1 MSSLDTLKEL
11 LDKQHATF
19 DEFKKANDERL
30 AQIEKRGSADA
41 VTVDKVEKLSSAL
54 DQLQDSFRALEKL
67 ATLPNRGNDGAAAE
81 KLTARL
87 EMANVHLQ
95 SIAGLAGK
103 QTKRFDADALK
114 KYEADYV
121 EYLRS
126 GRDGAMQD
134 WHRQDFQITVDGD
147 GGYLVPP
154 DMSGRIITRLYER
167 SEMRGVITVQPTT
180 SNELEGV
187 ADTADVDAGWRGETE
202 AVTDTTNTQL
212 GKYVIPVEEMWAMP
226 RASTR
231 LIADAAVNVEAWVAG
246 KLGDRFA
253 RLEGAAVVAGD
264 GVKKPRGF
272 MSYSTA
278 TTADATRAWG
288 VLQRRGTG
296 ASGAIGTVTGGISDA
311 FDKLIDLTADMKPEY
326 RANAR
331 WVARRATYALYRQVK
346 SADGMYIW
354 QPSTQVGQPATMLGY
369 PVTEAEDMPAIGA
382 SADFLAF
389 GDFREAYTLV
399 ERQGITILRD
409 PYTAKGYVKFYAT
422 RRVGGGVVNFD
433 AIKLLR
439 AA

>member
-30 AQIEKRGSADA
+30 SQIEKRGTADA
-41 VTVDKVEKLSSAL
+41 VTVEKVEKLSAAL
-54 DQLQDSFRALEKL
+54 DALGESFRALEKL
-67 ATLPNRGNDGAAAE
+67 ATLPNRGNDGPAAE
-81 KLTARL
+81 KLAARL
-87 EMANVHLQ
+87 DMGNVHLQ

-103 QTKRFDADALK
+103 ATKRFDAETLK

-147 GGYLVPP
+147 GGFLVPP
-154 DMSGRIITRLYER
+154 DMSGRIVTRLYER

-180 SNELEGV
+180 SSELEGV

-202 AVTDTTNTQL
+202 PVTDTNNTSI
-212 GKYVIPVEEMWAMP
+212 GKYIIPVEEMWAQP

-231 LIADAAVNVEAWVAG
+231 LIADAAVNVESWVAG

-253 RLEGAAVVAGD
+253 RLEGSAVVAGD

-272 MSYSTA
+272 MSYNSA
-278 TTADATRAWG
+278 TTADASRTWG
-288 VLQRRGTG
+288 TLQRRGTG
-296 ASGAIGTVTGGISDA
+296 ASGAIGTNP
-311 FDKLIDLTADMKPEY
+311 FDVLIDLSADLKPAY

-331 WVARRATYALYRQVK
+331 WVATRATFAQYRKVRA
-346 SADGMYIW
+346 SDGQYLW
-354 QPSTQVGQPATMLGY
+354 QPPVQAGMPATMLGY
-369 PVTEAEDMPAIGA
+369 PVTEAEDMPALEA
-382 SADFLAF
+382 SVDFLAF

-422 RRVGGGVVNFD
+422 RRIGGGVVNFD

>member
-1 MSSLDTLKEL
+1 MSSLETLKEL
-11 LDKQHATF
+11 LEKQHQTF

-30 AQIEKRGSADA
+30 AQIEQRGTADA
-41 VTVDKVEKLSSAL
+41 VTVDKVEKLSAAL
-54 DQLQDSFRALEKL
+54 DALQDNFRALEKL
-67 ATLPNRGNDGAAAE
+67 ATLPNRGNDGPAAE
-81 KLTARL
+81 KLAARL

-103 QTKRFDADALK
+103 ASKRFDAETLA
-114 KYEADYV
+114 KYERDYV

-147 GGYLVPP
+147 GGFLVPP

-167 SEMRGVITVQPTT
+167 SEMRGIITVQPTT
-180 SNELEGV
+180 SSELEGV

-202 AVTDTTNTQL
+202 PVTDTNNTQL
-212 GKYVIPVEEMWAMP
+212 GKYIIPVEEMWAQP

-231 LIADAAVNVEAWVAG
+231 LIADAAVNVEAWVAA
-246 KLGDRFA
+246 KLGDRFG
-253 RLEGAAVVAGD
+253 RLEGAAVVVGD

-272 MSYSTA
+272 MSYASA
-278 TTADATRAWG
+278 TTADTTRPWG
-288 VLQRRGTG
+288 TLQRRGTG
-296 ASGAIGTVTGGISDA
+296 ASGAIGTNP
-311 FDKLIDLTADMKPEY
+311 FDVLIDLTMDLKPAY

-331 WVARRATYALYRQVK
+331 WVATRSTYAQYRK
-346 SADGMYIW
+346 AKATDGQYLW
-354 QPSTQVGQPATMLGY
+354 QPPVQAGMPATMLGY
-369 PVTEAEDMPAIGA
+369 PVTEAEDMPALAA

-389 GDFREAYTLV
+389 GDFREGYTLV

-422 RRVGGGVVNFD
+422 RRIGGGVVNFD